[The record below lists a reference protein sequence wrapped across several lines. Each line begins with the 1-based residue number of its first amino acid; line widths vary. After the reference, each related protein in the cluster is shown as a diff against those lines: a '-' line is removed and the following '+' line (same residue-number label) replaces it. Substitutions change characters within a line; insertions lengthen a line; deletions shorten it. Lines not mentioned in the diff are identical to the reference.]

1 MRKNNTHRAGTPRAL
16 IGFTPALCRAP
27 SPLRPP
33 RAGWWGLARHFHYLP
48 ELAAAFFWCL
58 PAGGGRALPFFYF
71 FPFLTLLLL
80 DRAFRDDARCA
91 AKYGAAWVQYCKAVP
106 YRMIPYVF

>member
-1 MRKNNTHRAGTPRAL
+1 MAQ
-16 IGFTPALCRAP
+16 AP
-27 SPLRPP
+27 G
-33 RAGWWGLARHFHYLP
+33 AGWWGLARHFHYLP

-58 PAGGGRALPFFYF
+58 PAGAARALPYFYF

-91 AKYGAAWVQYCKAVP
+91 AKYGAAWAQYCKAVP
-106 YRMIPYVF
+106 YRVIPYVF

>member
-1 MRKNNTHRAGTPRAL
+1 M
-16 IGFTPALCRAP
+16 
-27 SPLRPP
+27 
-33 RAGWWGLARHFHYLP
+33 ARHFHYLP

-58 PAGGGRALPFFYF
+58 PAGVGRALPFFYF

-91 AKYGAAWVQYCKAVP
+91 AKYGAAWEQYCKAVP
-106 YRMIPYVF
+106 YRVIPYVF